1 VTTGTGRA
9 IVVAVGTGT
18 RLGAL
23 ASVLAEDVE
32 RSDPLHDRLAQ
43 ILWRSV
49 PLIAGGGAIVTLA
62 GVLRRQPLLPQ
73 LVLGATVAIAAVPE
87 GLPLLASVAETGV
100 ARRLASRRALV
111 TRPAAVEALG
121 RVDVACTDK
130 TGTLTEGRLVVSDV
144 ATADGTP
151 EPPGSFS
158 EPARDV
164 LLSAALASPHPDAAD
179 AGSHPTD
186 VAVIGAAQDAGLG
199 TLVARPRE
207 AESRFDPVR
216 SFHASVCGGALHVK
230 GAAEIV
236 VPRCNRVRTAD
247 GEEPLTESSR
257 RALLDRAGALAAAG
271 RRLLMVAQGS
281 CGHSAEDPRDLTA

>member
-1 VTTGTGRA
+1 MSPRTARVLRDGREVVMEARELVPGDVIVLGSGERVPADARLIDAEALEVDEAALTGESFPVSKSVDNRSEAGRVVLEGSDVTTGTGRA

-23 ASVLAEDVE
+23 ASVLAEDVD

-100 ARRLASRRALV
+100 GRRLARRRALV
-111 TRPAAVEALG
+111 TRLAAVEALG

-144 ATADGTP
+144 ATPDGAP
-151 EPPGSFS
+151 ELPGSFS

-179 AGSHPTD
+179 AASHPTD
-186 VAVIGAAQDAGLG
+186 VAVIGAAG
-199 TLVARPRE
+199 AR
-207 AESRFDPVR
+207 
-216 SFHASVCGGALHVK
+216 LN
-230 GAAEIV
+230 IQ
-236 VPRCNRVRTAD
+236 
-247 GEEPLTESSR
+247 R
-257 RALLDRAGALAAAG
+257 RILK
-271 RRLLMVAQGS
+271 
-281 CGHSAEDPRDLTA
+281 T